1 MNNLAER
8 VATEFPQI
16 AGEIRAA
23 WDRGEPTSW
32 FEQVYQRAE
41 REGFTIPWKTEGGH
55 PLIREWLEQQGP
67 AIPGQR
73 ALVIGCGFGDDA
85 ELLAEFGYT
94 VTAFDIAE
102 TAITSCRSCFP
113 NSTVDYRV
121 ADLFTLSPHWHSV
134 FDLVLESRTL
144 QALPWR
150 ELNLAVAAIGRT
162 IAPTGRLLVL
172 AHGREEHE
180 DRRGIPWPLARSD
193 LAAFPAA
200 GLQEETFED
209 IQRDEGPRLFRVT
222 YRVKGATS

>member
-1 MNNLAER
+1 MTSLAER

-23 WDRGEPTSW
+23 WDRGEPSSW
-32 FEQVYQRAE
+32 FEQLYQRAE

-55 PLIREWLEQQGP
+55 PLIREWLEREAP

-102 TAITSCRSCFP
+102 TAITSCRSRFP
-113 NSTVDYRV
+113 NSMVDYCV
-121 ADLFTLSPHWHSV
+121 ADLFSLPAGWHSV

-144 QALPWR
+144 QALPWG
-150 ELNLAVAAIGRT
+150 EMASAVAAIRGT
-162 IAPTGRLLVL
+162 VAPNGRLLVL
-172 AHGREEHE
+172 THGREEHE
-180 DRRGIPWPLARSD
+180 PHHGIPWPLARSD